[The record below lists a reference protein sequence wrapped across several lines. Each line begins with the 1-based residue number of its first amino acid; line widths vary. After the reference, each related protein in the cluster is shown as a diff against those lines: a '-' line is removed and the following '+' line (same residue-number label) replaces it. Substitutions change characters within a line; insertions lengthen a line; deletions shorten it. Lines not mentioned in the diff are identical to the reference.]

1 MLKKIKR
8 CLYNNNIY
16 QHRSRAAG
24 FPKPSQP
31 AAEIPAEQRNSV
43 GKEEQPQGLISA
55 PPHGVKM
62 DFFLSL
68 FFFNYYSFSSHPVG
82 ETSHLEE
89 KSRLQLLI
97 KSSKPFPASSCTRS
111 NL

>member
-8 CLYNNNIY
+8 CLDNNNIY

-24 FPKPSQP
+24 FPKPFQP
-31 AAEIPAEQRNSV
+31 AAEIPVEQRDSV

-62 DFFLSL
+62 DFFLF
-68 FFFNYYSFSSHPVG
+68 FFFNYSFSSHPVG